1 MVSLLVVRV
10 LSCVA
15 RIVYRT
21 LITIVCVIRRIVI
34 VAVYDALA
42 WLAHLQV
49 ALLAKYLA
57 RHH

>member
-10 LSCVA
+10 LSRVA

-42 WLAHLQV
+42 WLAHL
-49 ALLAKYLA
+49 
-57 RHH
+57 